1 MANIHFCTRCG
12 TADKKL
18 FYISKSIYFSSTGK
32 LPLCKACMVKTLD
45 EKTMLLGSRELAL
58 DDLARMLDIKL
69 IKSTY
74 ESVKTEE
81 DTSIFISK
89 YFRNIALKSAKDDT
103 YSYYDSD
110 FDITENTNI
119 SNDYSEEDE
128 EEYQELNRRQLA
140 MDWGNGFSDSDYIFL
155 EKRYSKLSTMANIE
169 YESDVVIIRQI
180 CLEEL
185 NLRKVREKGGTT
197 KDALRTIQ
205 ELMSTASIRPTDI
218 KAANAGALSSYYGK
232 WIDQIE
238 ETEPA
243 EFFKDKSLY
252 EDYDGLGQYFKDWI
266 LRPLKNLLTGS
277 RDFNIGNK

>member
-1 MANIHFCTRCG
+1 MNVVLSCCRCG
-12 TADKKL
+12 NSDKKA
-18 FYISKSIYFSSTGK
+18 FYVSKSVYFAYTGK
-32 LPLCKACMVKTLD
+32 IPMCKPCLAKTLD
-45 EKTMLLGSRELAL
+45 EKTAIYGSRANAF
-58 DDLARMLDIKL
+58 DDLARMFDFKL
-69 IKSTY
+69 VKKVY
-74 ESVKTEE
+74 DSVKSEE
-81 DTSIFISK
+81 VTNIFIGK
-89 YFRNIALKSAKDDT
+89 YFRNLGFGASISENA
-103 YSYYDSD
+103 SYLDSD
-110 FDITENTNI
+110 FDITESTDI
-119 SNDYSEEDE
+119 SNYFE
-128 EEYQELNRRQLA
+128 EEEPYELNRRQLA
-140 MDWGNGFSDSDYIFL
+140 LDWGVGFSDSDYIFL

-185 NLRKVREKGGTT
+185 NLRKIREKGGTT
-197 KDALRTIQ
+197 KDALKTIQ

-238 ETEPA
+238 ENEPA

-277 RDFNIGNK
+277 RDFNIGSK